1 MSRGAWA
8 FWIGNYFFL
17 IVIVGW
23 TLFRR
28 EVVHRELELIQE
40 SLRHVFLPMIWR

>member
-1 MSRGAWA
+1 MSRGALA